1 MPNRRAFLK
10 FVAASPLLA
19 VVPGLAEAFQQ
30 GDLEQAQYALDVFD
44 FEAAAQKVVPPA
56 HWGYLMSGVDG
67 EATLKANRDGYSR
80 YQLKTRRFVD
90 VSRIETSIE
99 LFGARFSSP
108 VLMCPIGSAGAFHPD
123 GEVGVAR
130 AAKAKDQ
137 LQVVSTQASKS
148 IEDVVTARGGPVW
161 FQLYTTPDFDITT
174 KLLKRAEAAGCA
186 AVAVTVD
193 LPAGRNTVTGTRL
206 ARQDT
211 RNCAACHNDA
221 TGNRNNPRSGTGT
234 ATKPMFAGIDMQGVA
249 LTSATL
255 NWDFIK
261 RVRDVTKM
269 KVLIKGLEAGEDA
282 AIAVQ
287 SGADGIIV
295 SNHGGRATETGRG
308 TIESVAEVVAGRSRA
323 CPGPR
328 RRRRAPRDRRVQGT
342 GPRRDRR
349 RHRPP
354 LHLGPGRLRPA
365 RRRTRA
371 RYPEQRAAAGDDRL
385 RHEKREGDHDGVVDR
400 QGITTRTCRT
410 TIVSSSGVHVSTI
423 SVVFGSHSNG
433 RKNVSIRPHTITPIQ
448 AESDTA
454 AMIFARR
461 GAS

>member
-1 MPNRRAFLK
+1 MSNRRAFLK
-10 FVAASPLLA
+10 FIAASPLLA

-44 FEAAAQKVVPPA
+44 FEAAAQKIVPPA

-67 EATLKANRDGYSR
+67 EATLKANRDGYTR
-80 YQLKTRRFVD
+80 YQLKTRRFID
-90 VSRIETSIE
+90 VSRIDTSIE
-99 LFGARFSSP
+99 LFGAKFTSP
-108 VLMCPIGSAGAFHPD
+108 VLMCPIGSAGAFHAD
-123 GEVGVAR
+123 GEVAVAR

-148 IEDVVTARGGPVW
+148 IEDVVKARSGPVW
-161 FQLYTTPDFDITT
+161 FQLYTTPDFDITSR
-174 KLLKRAEAAGCA
+174 LLKRAEAAGCA

-221 TGNRNNPRSGTGT
+221 TGNRMTPRSGTGT
-234 ATKPMFAGIDMQGVA
+234 ASKPMFSGINMQGVA

-308 TIESVAEVVAGRSRA
+308 TIESVADVAEAVRGRV
-323 CPGPR
+323 PVLVDGGVR
-328 RRRRAPRDRRVQGT
+328 RGT
-342 GPRRDRR
+342 DVYKALALGATAVGIG
-349 RHRPP
+349 RPYIWG
-354 LHLGPGRLRPA
+354 L
-365 RRRTRA
+365 
-371 RYPEQRAAAGDDRL
+371 AAFG
-385 RHEKREGDHDGVVDR
+385 
-400 QGITTRTCRT
+400 Q
-410 TIVSSSGVHVSTI
+410 SGVERVLDILNNELRLAMIGCGTR
-423 SVVFGSHSNG
+423 SV
-433 RKNVSIRPHTITPIQ
+433 KEI
-448 AESDTA
+448 TA
-454 AMIFARR
+454 ASVIDTRR
-461 GAS
+461 G

>member
-1 MPNRRAFLK
+1 MLGVAQATDVGSWEFFIIGRMPNRRAFLK
-10 FVAASPLLA
+10 FVAASPLFAL
-19 VVPGLAEAFQQ
+19 VPGLAWAFQQ
-30 GDLEQAQYALDVFD
+30 GDLDQAQYALDVFD
-44 FEAAAQKVVPPA
+44 FEAAAQKIVPPA

-67 EATLKANRDGYSR
+67 EATLKANRDGYGR
-80 YQLKTRRFVD
+80 YQLKTRRFID
-90 VSRIETSIE
+90 VSRIDTSIE

-137 LQVVSTQASKS
+137 LQVVSTQASKR

-269 KVLIKGLEAGEDA
+269 HVLIKGLEAGEDA

-308 TIESVAEVVAGRSRA
+308 TIESVAEVVEAVRGRVPVLVDGGVRRGTDVFKALALGATAVGIGRPYIRGLAGFGQPGVERVLDFLNNELKLAMIGCGTRS
-323 CPGPR
+323 
-328 RRRRAPRDRRVQGT
+328 VK
-342 GPRRDRR
+342 
-349 RHRPP
+349 
-354 LHLGPGRLRPA
+354 
-365 RRRTRA
+365 
-371 RYPEQRAAAGDDRL
+371 E
-385 RHEKREGDHDGVVDR
+385 
-400 QGITTRTCRT
+400 ITTASL
-410 TIVSSSGVHVSTI
+410 I
-423 SVVFGSHSNG
+423 
-433 RKNVSIRPHTITPIQ
+433 
-448 AESDTA
+448 DT
-454 AMIFARR
+454 RR
-461 GAS
+461 S

>member
-1 MPNRRAFLK
+1 MSNRRAFLK
-10 FVAASPLLA
+10 FIAASPLLA

-44 FEAAAQKVVPPA
+44 FEAAAQKIVPPA

-67 EATLKANRDGYSR
+67 EATLKANRDGYTR
-80 YQLKTRRFVD
+80 YQLKTRRFID
-90 VSRIETSIE
+90 VSRIDTSIE
-99 LFGARFSSP
+99 LFGAKFTSP
-108 VLMCPIGSAGAFHPD
+108 VLMCPIGSAGAFHAD
-123 GEVGVAR
+123 GEVAVAR

-148 IEDVVTARGGPVW
+148 IEDVVKARSGPVW
-161 FQLYTTPDFDITT
+161 FQLYTTPDFDITSR
-174 KLLKRAEAAGCA
+174 LLKRAEAAGCV

-221 TGNRNNPRSGTGT
+221 TGNRMTPRSGTGT
-234 ATKPMFAGIDMQGVA
+234 ATKPMFSGINMQGVA

-308 TIESVAEVVAGRSRA
+308 TIESVADVAEAVRGRV
-323 CPGPR
+323 PVLVDGGVR
-328 RRRRAPRDRRVQGT
+328 RGT
-342 GPRRDRR
+342 DVYKALALGATAVGIG
-349 RHRPP
+349 RPYIWG
-354 LHLGPGRLRPA
+354 L
-365 RRRTRA
+365 
-371 RYPEQRAAAGDDRL
+371 AAFG
-385 RHEKREGDHDGVVDR
+385 
-400 QGITTRTCRT
+400 Q
-410 TIVSSSGVHVSTI
+410 SGVERVLDILNNELRLAMIGCGSR
-423 SVVFGSHSNG
+423 SV
-433 RKNVSIRPHTITPIQ
+433 KEI
-448 AESDTA
+448 TA
-454 AMIFARR
+454 ASVIDTRR
-461 GAS
+461 G

>member
-1 MPNRRAFLK
+1 MSNRRAFLK
-10 FVAASPLLA
+10 FIAASPLLA

-44 FEAAAQKVVPPA
+44 FEAAAQKIVPPA

-67 EATLKANRDGYSR
+67 EATLKANRDGYTR
-80 YQLKTRRFVD
+80 YQLKTRRFID
-90 VSRIETSIE
+90 VSRIDTSIE
-99 LFGARFSSP
+99 LFGAKFTSP
-108 VLMCPIGSAGAFHPD
+108 VLMCPIGSAGAFHAD
-123 GEVGVAR
+123 GEVAVAR

-148 IEDVVTARGGPVW
+148 IEDVVKARSGPVW
-161 FQLYTTPDFDITT
+161 FQLYTTPDFDITSR
-174 KLLKRAEAAGCA
+174 LLKRAEAAGCA

-221 TGNRNNPRSGTGT
+221 TGNRMTPRSGTGT
-234 ATKPMFAGIDMQGVA
+234 ATKPMFSGINMQGVA

-308 TIESVAEVVAGRSRA
+308 TIESVADVAKAVRGRV
-323 CPGPR
+323 PVLVDGGVR
-328 RRRRAPRDRRVQGT
+328 RGT
-342 GPRRDRR
+342 DVYKALALGATAVGIG
-349 RHRPP
+349 RPYIWG
-354 LHLGPGRLRPA
+354 L
-365 RRRTRA
+365 
-371 RYPEQRAAAGDDRL
+371 AAFG
-385 RHEKREGDHDGVVDR
+385 
-400 QGITTRTCRT
+400 Q
-410 TIVSSSGVHVSTI
+410 SGVERVLDILNNELRLAMIGCGTR
-423 SVVFGSHSNG
+423 SV
-433 RKNVSIRPHTITPIQ
+433 KEI
-448 AESDTA
+448 TA
-454 AMIFARR
+454 ASVIDTRR
-461 GAS
+461 G